1 MGRKKYLMSKSIFS
15 EFLSNNCHILSKLS
29 RICFHQW
36 FLFYYFIYYFIIIIL
51 SAFFSK
57 MKRSHAKLSKFWRK
71 RFNYNGFNNFAELF
85 IRVQMNCSVF
95 HYLPPPSA
103 RKVAYLYLLSKSSE
117 MLDTASSLPFKY
129 LNTNHFLFSQI

>member
-15 EFLSNNCHILSKLS
+15 EFVNNCHILFKLS
-29 RICFHQW
+29 RICFPQ
-36 FLFYYFIYYFIIIIL
+36 LFSYLNL
-51 SAFFSK
+51 SAFFFSK

-71 RFNYNGFNNFAELF
+71 RFDYNGFNNFAELF

-103 RKVAYLYLLSKSSE
+103 RKVAYLYLLLKSSE
-117 MLDTASSLPFKY
+117 MLETASSLPFKY
-129 LNTNHFLFSQI
+129 LNTYHFLFSQI